1 MTARA
6 VGSGERAIDLKNI
19 WEVKLVT
26 KGSESVS
33 GSVMSDSFTWAECF
47 SPACPPG
54 EPDLRVTFNPS
65 AP

>member
-33 GSVMSDSFTWAECF
+33 GSVMSDSLQTH
-47 SPACPPG
+47 G
-54 EPDLRVTFNPS
+54 L
-65 AP
+65 